1 MFKGNMSKILKQA
14 QEMQKKIENVQ
25 NQLSDLKLE
34 VNSGGGMVSVKI
46 NGNQEILELNID
58 SETLKEEKE
67 IIEDLIISA
76 INKAISRSKAASQE
90 KMNAK
95 INLYKESSN
104 AVVELNRPA

>member
-14 QEMQKKIENVQ
+14 QEMQKNIENVQ
-25 NQLSDLKLE
+25 NQLSELKLDVE
-34 VNSGGGMVSVKI
+34 SGGGMVSVKI

-76 INKAISRSKAASQE
+76 INKAISRSKSASQE
-90 KMNAK
+90 KMK
-95 INLYKESSN
+95 
-104 AVVELNRPA
+104 AVTGGIASGLKVPGF